1 MSEAGNPKKVRTVR
15 KKTSGG
21 KGDESYLADM
31 YYSDGEAD
39 GMLYGALVRSPYAH
53 GRIAR
58 IVLDVPEGYR
68 LFTAQDIPGA
78 NEIRTLN
85 TTTKIFC
92 ADEVHYIGEPIGI
105 IAGPDLRTVR
115 ELASKIEI
123 TFDAETVR
131 TAAKKL
137 NDEYR
142 RPVVKFP
149 EKLPPLKVAGLL
161 VCSLSDSSNALRTG
175 FAEHLFAASDEMS
188 DWYGRSGSVHTE
200 PRVIAE
206 RIVRTGIFHAPEDG
220 EGVLARTQRF
230 YSSCDFDIAT
240 NGSLSEVPTDWTE
253 PSGAFCIPKGQ
264 KITVMTTTEWP
275 EHLHSALVSAL
286 GIDGERIIVKK
297 TRSQPSVI
305 NGLWRCTTL
314 AVQAALAAYLCG
326 KPVKLML
333 TPQEQSDFMEAGLP
347 ASLSYRSAVSADG
360 TIQAMSVHIDADSG
374 AANPF
379 AQELADRLS
388 VAAAGF
394 YNIENLFICVR
405 LHAADTP
412 PSSIDPERADAA
424 VFFAL
429 ETHLSAVAE
438 QTGLLPDEI
447 RRINMTGT
455 DGVQKSPFAF
465 KLPKADTAIQ
475 AALSQ
480 SGFKRKYASFR
491 MLAVSKNEKNTVS
504 SDAFESLPLRGIGF
518 SCAYGGSCF
527 LGSLFNACAQKLEVT
542 LTVEGALCIKAAE
555 PSEAVSSI
563 WKKIASEALELPVES
578 VKIEEEVRGRQEIDI
593 PESFYNNISIMTM
606 LLRRCCTE
614 IQKKRFHS
622 PLPITSKK
630 AVTPAMK
637 KQWNRQT
644 FSGSPFYAAAF
655 GAAVVELELNAASY
669 KECVKGIWLVIDCGE
684 IFSQKAAETAVR
696 LSVRQ
701 ELEHLMQDELVGCT
715 SISVSFIQSNS
726 PPCQI
731 DRIVHNLIP
740 AAFACAVSQALG
752 APLTKLP
759 CTKKTFFEL
768 LQSRETTARTE
779 AEHTDGKPKE
789 AQKQSAPEKNAD
801 GTEKEPLPEKRS
813 AES

>member
-53 GRIAR
+53 GRIASL
-58 IVLDVPEGYR
+58 VLDVPEGYR

-92 ADEVHYIGEPIGI
+92 ADEVHYIGEPVGI

-123 TFDAETVR
+123 TFDADTIR
-131 TAAKKL
+131 AAAKKL
-137 NDEYR
+137 TAEYA
-142 RPVVKFP
+142 RPKVKFP
-149 EKLPPLKVAGLL
+149 EKMPPLKVAGLL
-161 VCSLSDSSNALRTG
+161 KCSIGDDSSQAARTG
-175 FAEHLFAASDEMS
+175 GAEYAFVSADERFVPP
-188 DWYGRSGSVHTE
+188 YGLRSAVQAN

-206 RIVRTGIFHAPEDG
+206 RIVRTGLFCATEEG
-220 EGVLARTQRF
+220 EGVFTKAQKF

-240 NGSLSEVPTDWTE
+240 TGSLSERPTEWVET
-253 PSGAFCIPKGQ
+253 SGAFCMPKGQ

-275 EHLHSALVSAL
+275 EHLRSALMSAL
-286 GIDGERIIVKK
+286 GIESERIIIKK
-297 TRSQPSVI
+297 TRSQPSII

-314 AVQAALAAYLCG
+314 AVQAAVAAYLCG

-333 TPQEQSDFMEAGLP
+333 SPQEQSDFMEAGLRTT
-347 ASLSYRSAVSADG
+347 LSYRSAVSADG
-360 TIQAMSVHIDADSG
+360 TIRAMNVHIDADAG
-374 AANPF
+374 AENPF
-379 AQELADRLS
+379 ASEIADRLAA
-388 VAAAGF
+388 AAAGF
-394 YNIENLFICVR
+394 YNVENLFICVR

-429 ETHLSAVAE
+429 ETHLRMIAE
-438 QTGLLPDEI
+438 RTGLLPDEI
-447 RRINMTGT
+447 RRINMTGMG
-455 DGVQKSPFAF
+455 GVQKSPFAF

-475 AALSQ
+475 AVLTQ
-480 SGFKRKYASFR
+480 SGFKRKYAAFR
-491 MLAVSKNEKNTVS
+491 ILKSPQKVKNAAPQFDV
-504 SDAFESLPLRGIGF
+504 FESLPLRGIGF
-518 SCAYGGSCF
+518 SSAYSGSCF
-527 LGSLFNACAQKLEVT
+527 LGSLFNVCAQKLEVT
-542 LTVEGALCIKAAE
+542 LTVEGVLVIKAAE
-555 PSEAVSSI
+555 PSESVSFI
-563 WKKIASEALELPVES
+563 WKNIASELLELPSES
-578 VKIEEEVRGRQEIDI
+578 IKIEPDARVRQEVAI

-606 LLRRCCTE
+606 LLRRCCSE

-637 KQWNRQT
+637 KQWNKAA
-644 FSGSPFYAAAF
+644 FEGLPFYATAF
-655 GAAVVELELNAASY
+655 GAAAVELELDASAY
-669 KECVKGIWLVIDCGE
+669 KEVVKGIWLVIDCGE
-684 IFSQKAAETAVR
+684 IFSIKAAETAVR
-696 LSVRQ
+696 LSVQQ
-701 ELEHLMQDELVGCT
+701 ELEHLMKDASVGCAA
-715 SISVSFIQSNS
+715 ISVSFIQSNS

-740 AAFACAVSQALG
+740 AAFASAVSQALG
-752 APLTKLP
+752 APLSTLP
-759 CTKKTFFEL
+759 CTKKMFFEL
-768 LQSRETTARTE
+768 LET
-779 AEHTDGKPKE
+779 
-789 AQKQSAPEKNAD
+789 QKQNVPEENTTGKANAAEIQ
-801 GTEKEPLPEKRS
+801 EKSVEE
-813 AES
+813 A